1 MHRIAGAIGRVILIL
16 ISLGLGIVPALIAE
30 ASAAEPTPSAAAL
43 PPGLSAAQAHDL
55 LTVLQDPA
63 QRAHLVSRL
72 QALEKVLPATA
83 TPTPATS
90 PAPAKPQTAST
101 AASTA
106 ASPTDTVIKAG
117 LVAQLATTAPRWVE
131 GLLGQAASL
140 RHVVRGIPAAADWLA
155 SILADDATRWA
166 LVQVGV
172 RVILV
177 LALAGVVWFALRRLL
192 RRRRA
197 TLGALAARE
206 ATFGTPAVPGTD
218 TDAQTGQQSA
228 NYRAYR
234 RPRVTAAAR
243 DQPLSRP
250 EVAHRLWTSLWGS
263 ARLIALASLAFVVD
277 LLPVAAFTAVGYLL
291 ALLLAPAAPHGTVFA
306 GPLAEAGTFES
317 LVLIVIDACAIFGAI
332 RCVARLLVAPDLP
345 ALRPVPVSDAA
356 AIGIVRWVARLAAVA
371 IFGMAALDM
380 ALLLDLDPAAALA
393 LRKLVLLVVDLMV
406 IVIVLRNRRAV
417 AAHLRAPKRR
427 TGVFASVLTGLADI
441 WHIIAVFV
449 ILLMWLVSAVGW
461 HGGYTRVLQFVGSVI
476 IVGVAGR
483 LLVEGLLLA
492 LRHALHLTEPPD
504 GADPRPVEPN
514 NLTARIARYYP
525 VLHLTI
531 HAIVVIVGILVLLE
545 LWGIGSVGW
554 LTGTALG
561 WQMVS
566 AAISIAIT
574 LCLAAVAWEWAN
586 VAVDRHLDRLSE
598 QAQVARAVRV
608 RTLLPIMRAALAIT
622 IVTIVGLTTLSQ
634 IGVNIAPLLAGA
646 GIVGVAI
653 GFGSQKLVQDV
664 ITGIFLLLENAM
676 QVGDSVT
683 LAGVSGTVENLSIR
697 TIRLRA
703 GDGSLYVIPFSSVTM
718 INNTNRGLGNAAVSV
733 TIGAREDTDAVGEV
747 LKAIVVEMRQDP
759 AFKDNMLS
767 DLQLWGVDKVDGAA
781 ALLVGQ
787 IVCTD
792 SGRWGVQ
799 REFNRRYKK
808 RFAELGI
815 EIPNP
820 TQTLLLRRFEPASP
834 HPAAPSEAEPTTA
847 TVKESPPPSALG
859 QTG

>member
-1 MHRIAGAIGRVILIL
+1 MIR
-16 ISLGLGIVPALIAE
+16 
-30 ASAAEPTPSAAAL
+30 
-43 PPGLSAAQAHDL
+43 
-55 LTVLQDPA
+55 
-63 QRAHLVSRL
+63 
-72 QALEKVLPATA
+72 
-83 TPTPATS
+83 
-90 PAPAKPQTAST
+90 
-101 AASTA
+101 
-106 ASPTDTVIKAG
+106 AG
-117 LVAQLATTAPRWVE
+117 LVSQLATTAPRWVE

-140 RHVVRGIPAAADWLA
+140 RHVVQGIPATADWFA
-155 SILADDATRWA
+155 TILADDAARWA
-166 LVQVGV
+166 LLLIGV
-172 RVILV
+172 R
-177 LALAGVVWFALRRLL
+177 LALVVTLAGLVWFALRRLL
-192 RRRRA
+192 RHRRA
-197 TLGALAARE
+197 ALGALATRDAALGALATRDAALGALATRDAALGALATRETAIGARASRE
-206 ATFGTPAVPGTD
+206 TVSAAQQPAPSPLPPSAHQDPPAAPG
-218 TDAQTGQQSA
+218 
-228 NYRAYR
+228 
-234 RPRVTAAAR
+234 
-243 DQPLSRP
+243 QPLPRHD
-250 EVAHRLWTSLWGS
+250 VAHHIWSS
-263 ARLIALASLAFVVD
+263 ARLIALAALVFGLDLVPVGAF
-277 LLPVAAFTAVGYLL
+277 AAVGYLL
-291 ALLLAPAAPHGTVFA
+291 ALVLTPAAQPAEVFT

-332 RCVARLLVAPDLP
+332 RCVARLLVAPDIR
-345 ALRPVPVSDAA
+345 ALRPLPLSEASAA
-356 AIGIVRWVARLAAVA
+356 GTVRWVSRLAAVA

-380 ALLLDLDPAAALA
+380 ALLLGLAPAAALA
-393 LRKLVLLVVDLMV
+393 LRKLVLLVVDLLL
-406 IVIVLRNRRAV
+406 IVIVLRNRRTV
-417 AAHLRAPKRR
+417 AAHLRVPKRR
-427 TGVFASVLTGLADI
+427 TGVFASVLTGLADV

-449 ILLMWLVSAVGW
+449 ILLLWLVSAVGW
-461 HGGYTRVLQFVGSVI
+461 HGGYTRVLQFVGSAIV
-476 IVGVAGR
+476 VGVAAR
-483 LLVEGLLLA
+483 LLVEGLLIA
-492 LRHALHLTEPPD
+492 LRHALHLTESAD
-504 GADPRPVEPN
+504 GADPRPVDPN
-514 NLTARIARYYP
+514 SLVARVARYYP
-525 VLHLTI
+525 VLHATI
-531 HAIVVIVGILVLLE
+531 HAVVVILGLLVLLE
-545 LWGIGSVGW
+545 LWGISSVGW
-554 LTGTALG
+554 LTGNALG
-561 WQMVS
+561 RQMVS

-574 LCLAAVAWEWAN
+574 LCLAAIAWEWAN
-586 VAVDRHLDRLSE
+586 VAVDRHLDRLSD

-676 QVGDSVT
+676 QVGDGVT

-747 LKAIVVEMRQDP
+747 LKAIVAEMRQDP

-787 IVCTD
+787 IVCTAA
-792 SGRWGVQ
+792 GRWGVQ
-799 REFNRRYKK
+799 REFNRRYQK

-820 TQTLLLRRFEPASP
+820 TQTLLLRRSEPASP